1 MEVNRIPFRILAL
14 AHHTSRPHSK
24 QIHAFLGQMGD
35 GHRSWR

>member
-1 MEVNRIPFRILAL
+1 MEVNRIPFRLLAL
-14 AHHTSRPHSK
+14 AHHTRPHLK